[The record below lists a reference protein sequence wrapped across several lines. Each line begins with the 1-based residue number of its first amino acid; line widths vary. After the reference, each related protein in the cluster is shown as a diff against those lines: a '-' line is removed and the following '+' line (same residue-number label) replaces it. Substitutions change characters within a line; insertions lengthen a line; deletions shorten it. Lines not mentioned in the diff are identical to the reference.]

1 MPASAQGWRQQHQQ
15 QSVIQKWALVRW
27 ATLRDLLAHQRGP
40 HQAPATPAR
49 KKKAATAHPSSASLL
64 ALGLVADCVA
74 PTDATVR
81 RAQWDVMD
89 SEPRPVAP
97 QATHRAGTMCGW
109 CCHAADLRFT
119 WWKPESHVRIKE
131 DILEVH
137 KVKVM
142 PPPEQLHLEKKVLTA
157 SWTKYL
163 LAHVVSKH
171 FTLAAGA
178 STADINVLFNGKI
191 PTKVIIGL
199 VSNEAFVGAW
209 QKNPFNFTHMDL
221 NSACLVVDGCPL
233 PTQPWQP
240 DFKWGL
246 YAETYHSLLK
256 SSGMYP
262 SDWSNRMS
270 AEQFEGGSML
280 LSWDLMPDDSDCV
293 AYLSPRCLGLVKA
306 SLRFARPLPATTT
319 LIAYAQYDNLVVID
333 TNHTVTFDY
342 NAWCLAGNF

>member
-40 HQAPATPAR
+40 HQAPATPAS

-74 PTDATVR
+74 PADATVP
-81 RAQWDVMD
+81 RAQWDVID

-131 DILEVH
+131 DILEIH

-142 PPPEQLHLEKKVLTA
+142 PPRAAAPGKKGPDMNA
-157 SWTKYL
+157 
-163 LAHVVSKH
+163 
-171 FTLAAGA
+171 
-178 STADINVLFNGKI
+178 LFNGKI

-199 VSNEAFVGAW
+199 VSNEAFVGDW

-233 PTQPWQP
+233 LTQPWQP

-293 AYLSPRCLGLVKA
+293 AYLSPRRLGLVKA